1 MPDRHLRG
9 KWGIMTAAQALLPH
23 PSTRLSPGPMSYKPH
38 RPRRDPFF
46 LLIIAVAL
54 GMAVTLFYQVQV
66 YYGGAAS
73 PLAGQGPDDR
83 SVGG

>member
-1 MPDRHLRG
+1 MPARHITG
-9 KWGIMTAAQALLPH
+9 KWGIMAHTQAPLPVPPTLL
-23 PSTRLSPGPMSYKPH
+23 SSGPMSFRPR

-46 LLIIAVAL
+46 LLIITVTI
-54 GMAVTLFYQVQV
+54 GMAVTLFYQVQI
-66 YYGGAAS
+66 YYGGDAS

>member
-1 MPDRHLRG
+1 
-9 KWGIMTAAQALLPH
+9 
-23 PSTRLSPGPMSYKPH
+23 MSYKPH

>member
-1 MPDRHLRG
+1 MPL
-9 KWGIMTAAQALLPH
+9 AQAPLPH
-23 PSTRLSPGPMSYKPH
+23 PSTRLFPDPMSFKPR

>member
-1 MPDRHLRG
+1 
-9 KWGIMTAAQALLPH
+9 
-23 PSTRLSPGPMSYKPH
+23 MSFKH
-38 RPRRDPFF
+38 RPPRRDPFF
-46 LLIIAVAL
+46 LLIIAVAI
-54 GMAVTLFYQVQV
+54 GMAITLFYQVQV

>member
-1 MPDRHLRG
+1 MPNRHIIG
-9 KWGIMTAAQALLPH
+9 KWGIMLRAQAP
-23 PSTRLSPGPMSYKPH
+23 PPIPPIRLSPGPMSFKH
-38 RPRRDPFF
+38 RPPRRDPFF
-46 LLIIAVAL
+46 LLIIAVAI

-66 YYGGAAS
+66 YYGGGDS